1 MTKAIS
7 FYLDGMTRFG
17 SLSTKEQIWVFVN
30 KPEFVPAGSML
41 FFMAQ

>member
-1 MTKAIS
+1 MSNAIR
-7 FYLDGMTRFG
+7 FYLDGMMTFG
-17 SLSTKEQIWVFVN
+17 KLSQKEQIWVFVN